1 MLSPEFYTYLIKII
15 LSILLGGLIGIER
28 EITHHW
34 AGLRT
39 HILVCLGATLFM
51 FMTDFQYINPQS
63 GVNINIDATR
73 LAAGV
78 ITGIGFLGAGVIFK
92 EGANVKGLTTAASIW
107 VTAAVGLLVGVA
119 MYDLAVI
126 ATICIMIVLYSD
138 MFIER
143 FLIREHRL
151 WSLNL
156 MIYDKPKSRSE
167 VESMIKS
174 KKIEIHLKDFKRKEN
189 LLTLVYMVTL
199 PKNYQKESL
208 TRGLLTNQDILGV
221 EWSKE

>member
-1 MLSPEFYTYLIKII
+1 MISPEVLDYLIKIL

-51 FMTDFQYINPQS
+51 FITTFEYTDVQA

-92 EGANVKGLTTAASIW
+92 EGATVKGLTTAASIW
-107 VTAAVGLLVGVA
+107 ITAAVGLLVGIA
-119 MYDLAVI
+119 KYELAII
-126 ATICIMIVLYSD
+126 ATVLIMVVLYSD
-138 MFIER
+138 LFLER
-143 FLIREHRL
+143 YVFLDQRI
-151 WSLNL
+151 WMMNL
-156 MIYDKPKSRSE
+156 SIIDKPKVQNE
-167 VESMIKS
+167 VERMITKRG
-174 KKIEIHLKDFKRKEN
+174 IGLNLKDFRRKEKSIS
-189 LLTLVYMVTL
+189 LVYTVIL
-199 PKNYQKESL
+199 PKDYPKERL
-208 TRGLLTNQDILGV
+208 TRLLLKNPDVIGI
-221 EWSKE
+221 EWNK